1 MLKGVSLDVIGKGAD
16 LWDEVMLK
24 RLKRRGSNTLKSH
37 VNARFPAI
45 PSARASKAR
54 P

>member
-16 LWDEVMLK
+16 LWDEVM
-24 RLKRRGSNTLKSH
+24 LKRRGSNTLKSH